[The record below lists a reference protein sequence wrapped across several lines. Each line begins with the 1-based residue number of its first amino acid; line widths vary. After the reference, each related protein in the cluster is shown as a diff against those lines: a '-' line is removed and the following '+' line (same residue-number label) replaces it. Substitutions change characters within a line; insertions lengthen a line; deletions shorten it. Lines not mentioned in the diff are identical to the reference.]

1 MIIGFFTDVLL
12 FLSHPCCDST
22 PTYIMVE
29 WESECCTNEGPSK
42 NVFLTNWG
50 IFQWMIDPFVFLVLC
65 RALLSCVGLG
75 PSFVLEMVTTRAMSR
90 RLRKG
95 GSAPSLSPGSIGSDQ
110 TPVRVELET
119 ALRVEATSFLPA
131 PAPSFLSG
139 DFGSIIPEDAPTAPP
154 IDPSLDL

>member
-95 GSAPSLSPGSIGSDQ
+95 DPLRLCLPDRLGVTRLPS
-110 TPVRVELET
+110 ELNWKRRSG
-119 ALRVEATSFLPA
+119 LRRLRSFRLQPLLA
-131 PAPSFLSG
+131 WRLRFDHPRGCPYR
-139 DFGSIIPEDAPTAPP
+139 PTDWTRA
-154 IDPSLDL
+154 